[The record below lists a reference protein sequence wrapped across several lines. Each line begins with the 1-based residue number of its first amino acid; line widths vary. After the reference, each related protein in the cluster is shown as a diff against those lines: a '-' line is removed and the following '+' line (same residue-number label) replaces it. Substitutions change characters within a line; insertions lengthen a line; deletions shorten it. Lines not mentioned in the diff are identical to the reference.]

1 MLKVFKNLVQKKNMK
16 QLTKKQQYVYDYISN
31 FIQTNK
37 FSPSYQD
44 ILKAFNFSSTATVRT
59 YLEHLEKKGAI
70 QRSGKARAIKLM
82 QPPNKSIPILG
93 EIAAGNPLEAIENI
107 IDYTDNITCLKNKN
121 NRYGLKIKGDSMI
134 EEGILDKDII
144 IIEKKDTY
152 TDNDIVAILIDNQA
166 TLKRIKIE
174 KDKIHCFPANK
185 HYTPFEITKEQSSHI
200 LGLLIGLIRNYK

>member
-1 MLKVFKNLVQKKNMK
+1 MK

-59 YLEHLEKKGAI
+59 YLEHLEKEPV

-82 QPPNKSIPILG
+82 QSPNKSIPILG

-107 IDYTDNITCLKNKN
+107 IDYTDNITCLKNKT
-121 NRYGLKIKGDSMI
+121 I
-134 EEGILDKDII
+134 
-144 IIEKKDTY
+144 DT
-152 TDNDIVAILIDNQA
+152 A
-166 TLKRIKIE
+166 
-174 KDKIHCFPANK
+174 
-185 HYTPFEITKEQSSHI
+185 
-200 LGLLIGLIRNYK
+200 